1 MTDPRFTSTVSTMTT
16 TISGTRVVTSTLP
29 GGVGMYFSDGEG
41 ESVCNPLT
49 GRSELTLDSHYH
61 PR

>member
-1 MTDPRFTSTVSTMTT
+1 
-16 TISGTRVVTSTLP
+16 
-29 GGVGMYFSDGEG
+29 MYFSDGEG